1 MRPAPLKLMS
11 RPIWSE
17 ETDVSPL
24 QSRPAA
30 CPGTAPS
37 RIARCA
43 MSLLATAGLLSG
55 QSSDALKHS
64 IAPPPS
70 GVQSSALFGTEVAM
84 TGTYVVIG
92 VPADDTA
99 GSGSGLVKVFD
110 ASTGALLHVLNN
122 PRPNIGASFGSSVA
136 ISGSRVVVGARGS
149 DSAGSVDSGTAYLF
163 NLATATPTVPV
174 AEFTY
179 PSPAPGDDFGAA
191 VTIDG
196 LNIAIAAT
204 DKNVGGQTDTGAV
217 YLYSLTS
224 ATPTVPVMTF
234 NNPSPDAYD
243 RYGNAVALSSDILV
257 IGCQNDDLG
266 QTSSGIAYVYDLAGA
281 TPTNPVHTLQN
292 PSPAAYDYFGSSVA
306 VAAGNRIAVGAEGD
320 DTAANE
326 GGSVYVFELSSATPT
341 IPVHAISGSTAGASF
356 GADVD
361 LWGQK
366 LLIGFPGSNQGEIDS
381 GSAHLYDLGSGSPTT
396 PSITFHNP
404 DPAYQDKFGTA
415 VAIADTRVAIGV
427 PYDDTGAGDA
437 GAAYLYDTTSGTP
450 STPAATIYHA
460 SPANGDSFGSSV
472 GNSGSRVV
480 VGAPLEDTSAQ
491 NSGGVHVYNLAT
503 ATPTTPVLSVAN
515 PNPSISDKFGEA
527 VAISGLRFVASAPL
541 DDIGA
546 TDAGRAYVFNLA
558 SPTPST
564 PDLTLN
570 NPSPEANDQFGNAI
584 AFSGNRIVV
593 GEQLDNTGATDAG
606 KVHVYDTTSGTP
618 TLPIHTLTNPN
629 PAEYDRFGAAV
640 SISGTRV
647 VVGAPSDD
655 SAGPTD
661 SGRVFV
667 YDLSGS
673 TPTVPVLTLA
683 KPGAASRDRFGDAVA
698 VSGTRIAVGAPGD
711 DSGGADAGVVYVFDT
726 AGSTPSQPVAII
738 PNPNSAAANQF
749 FGSELSLSGSILT
762 VGTPEESLD
771 AGSVFVF
778 DVSRATPTVPILT
791 LRKDVPVNNDRFGA
805 AVSVDGTAIAVGI
818 SGDDRAVADKGYVQ
832 TYGSPTTST
841 GVPTLAAPVSG
852 AAFGSSVQVNYTLPE
867 AALPGT
873 AKLVFR
879 SGATSRVLTLASSR
893 EASGNHAFAFDAA
906 NPTSGG
912 NIVGSSAIP
921 DGTYDVALSYQDA
934 LGSVAASSNVA
945 SGVVISSVL
954 PQVSPPAGG
963 FTPLAVVAGTNLAD
977 YRPQAVVYNGSGV
990 VSFTQSP
997 APGTVTTVGAIPVTL
1012 TVTGASG
1019 PPSVAAFTVNAVSA
1033 ANDTDGDGMNDA
1045 AEVRL
1050 SSFGFN
1056 WQVNQTAA
1064 VNTFYNNA
1072 NQAGLY
1078 TTSQIQALNV
1088 DVPLLT
1094 RDPGTGIFKL
1104 TLGVRKS
1111 TDLETFVPFPMSD
1124 PQTIINPQ
1132 GKLDFYF
1139 TSPDDAAFFRV
1150 EAE

>member
-1 MRPAPLKLMS
+1 
-11 RPIWSE
+11 
-17 ETDVSPL
+17 
-24 QSRPAA
+24 
-30 CPGTAPS
+30 
-37 RIARCA
+37 
-43 MSLLATAGLLSG
+43 MSLLATVGLLRG

-70 GVQSSALFGTEVAM
+70 GVQSSAFGSEVAM

-92 VPADDTA
+92 VPSDATA
-99 GSGSGLVKVFD
+99 GVGSGLVKVFD

-122 PRPNIGASFGSSVA
+122 PRPGGYASFGFSVA
-136 ISGSRVVVGARGS
+136 ISGSRVVVGASGS

-163 NLATATPTVPV
+163 NLATATPTAPV

-179 PSPAPGDDFGAA
+179 PSPAPGDEFGAE

-196 LNIAIAAT
+196 LNVAIAAT
-204 DKNVGGQTDTGAV
+204 DKNVGGQTAAGAV

-234 NNPSPDAYD
+234 NNPSPDADD
-243 RYGNAVALSSDILV
+243 RYGNAVALSSNILV
-257 IGCQNDDLG
+257 IGCENKDLYG
-266 QTSSGIAYVYDLAGA
+266 EAYSGIAYVHDLAGA
-281 TPTNPVHTLQN
+281 TPTNPVYNLLK

-326 GGSVYVFELSSATPT
+326 GGSVYVFELSSPTPT
-341 IPVHAISGSTAGASF
+341 VPVHTISGSIVRANFGASL
-356 GADVD
+356 D
-361 LWGQK
+361 LWGEK
-366 LLIGFPGSNQGEIDS
+366 LMIGFPDSDQGAES
-381 GSAHLYDLGSGSPTT
+381 AGSAYLYDLGSGSPTT
-396 PSITFHNP
+396 PFITFHNP
-404 DPAYQDKFGTA
+404 DPMFYDSFGTA
-415 VAIADTRVAIGV
+415 LAIADTRVVIGV
-427 PYDDTGAGDA
+427 PYDDA
-437 GAAYLYDTTSGTP
+437 GATNAGTAYLYDTSSGTP
-450 STPAATIYHA
+450 STPAATLNNG

-472 GNSGSRVV
+472 GNSGDRIV
-480 VGAPLEDTSAQ
+480 VGAPSEDTSAQ

-515 PNPSISDKFGEA
+515 PNPSYNDRFGEA
-527 VAISGLRFVASAPL
+527 VANSGLRFVASAPR

-558 SPTPST
+558 GPTPSV
-564 PDLTLN
+564 PNLTLN

-618 TLPIHTLTNPN
+618 TLPVHTLTNPN
-629 PAEYDRFGAAV
+629 PAQSDRFGAAV

-647 VVGAPSDD
+647 AVGAPSDD
-655 SAGPTD
+655 SAGPAD
-661 SGRVFV
+661 SGNVFV
-667 YDLSGS
+667 YDLSGA

-683 KPGAASRDRFGDAVA
+683 KPGTTSSDHFGDAVA
-698 VSGTRIAVGAPGD
+698 VSGTRIAVGAPRD
-711 DSGGADAGVVYVFDT
+711 DSGGSDAGAVYLFDS

-738 PNPNSAAANQF
+738 PNPNSTAANQF

-762 VGTPEESLD
+762 VGMPDESLG
-771 AGSVFVF
+771 AGSVYVF
-778 DVSRATPTVPILT
+778 DVSRATPTVPILK

-805 AVSVDGTAIAVGI
+805 AVAVDGTTIAVGI
-818 SGDDRAVADKGYVQ
+818 PGDDRAVADKGYVQ

-841 GVPTLAAPVSG
+841 GVPTLAAPISG
-852 AAFGSSVQVNYTLPE
+852 AAFGSSVQVDYNLPE

-893 EASGNHAFAFDAA
+893 EASGNHSFAFDAA

-912 NIVGSSAIP
+912 NISAGSAIP

-934 LGSVAASSNVA
+934 LGSVAATSNVA

-954 PQVSPPAGG
+954 PQVSPPTGG

-1078 TTSQIQALNV
+1078 STSQIQALNV

-1150 EAE
+1150 EAK